1 MLKQDIIFSV
11 LKIKLFQLLK
21 SHASFACSN
30 KYSMLKQILVFKV
43 VNDRVMQINVASIL
57 VWTMIWEQLFWKVN
71 YYRRVFIY
79 VLLELEVL
87 TDLHNFL

>member
-1 MLKQDIIFSV
+1 
-11 LKIKLFQLLK
+11 
-21 SHASFACSN
+21 
-30 KYSMLKQILVFKV
+30 MLKQILVFKV

-87 TDLHNFL
+87 TDLHNFFIKNSLYVCVHIQHSQHYHSIVT